1 MKTKLV
7 YTALILL
14 TSIITSC
21 DVSTAQSKTSAAITN
36 WDYDFANPD
45 NKDVQ
50 GFYIYKKAISGT
62 TATWERIG
70 VVKAPATTFSL
81 TYPYAGV
88 YTVVAYNAY
97 TESDP
102 SNELTLVNKLT
113 APARF
118 RTN

>member
-1 MKTKLV
+1 MKTKLTYLSLV
-7 YTALILL
+7 LL
-14 TSIITSC
+14 SCVVTSC
-21 DVSTAQSKTSAAITN
+21 DVSTAQSKTSNAITV
-36 WDYDFANPD
+36 WDYDFTNPD

-50 GFYIYKKAISGT
+50 GFYIYKKAVSGT
-62 TATWERIG
+62 TTTWERVG
-70 VVKAPATTFSL
+70 VVKAPITTFSL

-88 YTVVAYNAY
+88 YTVVAYNSY